1 MDKKEKH
8 WERKGQKEKKKK
20 GKNRG
25 FYLRNFH
32 QKNSTTFIT
41 NNFRSYQDKGV

>member
-20 GKNRG
+20 KERIEVSIYGIFTKKTQQ
-25 FYLRNFH
+25 LL
-32 QKNSTTFIT
+32 
-41 NNFRSYQDKGV
+41 